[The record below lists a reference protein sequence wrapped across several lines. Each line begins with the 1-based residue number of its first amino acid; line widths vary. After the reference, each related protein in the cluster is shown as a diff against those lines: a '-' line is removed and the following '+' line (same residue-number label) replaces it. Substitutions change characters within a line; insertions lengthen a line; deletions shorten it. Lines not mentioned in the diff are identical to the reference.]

1 MRQKY
6 WACFTLTAVLLTG
19 AAALVLARQASA
31 ADGLQSASKGNPYWG
46 ANHFPDA
53 PLITQ
58 DGQTV
63 KFYDD
68 LIKGKTVLINFIFTR
83 CGNVCPLETA
93 KLSQV
98 YKLLGDR
105 MGKDVFFYS
114 ITVDP
119 KHDTPERLKEYAEK
133 FHTGPG
139 WYFLTGSKSDIDAV
153 RKSIGMEERPNED
166 PLTGHTTSL
175 TIGDEPSNQW
185 FVDSSMDDP
194 RYIASIAG
202 NWLSSWKYA
211 KKLPSYAQ
219 KPALD
224 ASEVDQGATLFRTAC
239 AACHN
244 IGQGDAIG
252 PDLAGV
258 PTAREHAWL
267 VRFITHPDKMLAEND
282 PVATALYKRFN
293 QVTMP
298 NLKLTEKDAESL
310 IHYIN
315 SRTAALKPVTSSD
328 AAVTKESSANSMRD

>member
-1 MRQKY
+1 M
-6 WACFTLTAVLLTG
+6 LSAVLLTCS
-19 AAALVLARQASA
+19 AALVFCRPALA
-31 ADGLQSASKGNPYWG
+31 ADGSHPASAGNPYWG
-46 ANHFPDA
+46 ANHFPNA
-53 PLITQ
+53 PLINQ

-68 LIKGKTVLINFIFTR
+68 LIKGKTVVINFIFTR

-105 MGKDVFFYS
+105 MGKDIFFYS

-139 WYFLTGSKSDIDAV
+139 WYFLTGKKSDIDAV

-166 PLTGHTTSL
+166 PVTGHTTAL
-175 TIGDEPSNQW
+175 TLGNEPSNQW

-194 RYIASIAG
+194 RYVASIAG
-202 NWLSSWKYA
+202 DWLSSWKYA
-211 KKLPSYAQ
+211 RKLPSYAE
-219 KPALD
+219 KPAVD
-224 ASEVDQGATLFRTAC
+224 PSEVMQGASLFRTAC
-239 AACHN
+239 AACHT
-244 IGQGDAIG
+244 IGQGDNIG

-267 VRFITHPDKMLAEND
+267 LRFITQPDKMLKEND
-282 PVATALYKRFN
+282 PTAIALFKRFN
-293 QVTMP
+293 KVNMP
-298 NLKLTEKDAESL
+298 NLRLTEKDAESL
-310 IHYIN
+310 INYIN
-315 SRTAALKPVTSSD
+315 SRTTALNAKVEQ
-328 AAVTKESSANSMRD
+328 AH

>member
-1 MRQKY
+1 MQQKH
-6 WACFTLTAVLLTG
+6 WAPFTLSLVLLAGLTLLILPRS
-19 AAALVLARQASA
+19 AVADDARS
-31 ADGLQSASKGNPYWG
+31 SSSKGNPYWG

-58 DGQTV
+58 DGKTV

-68 LIKGKTVLINFIFTR
+68 LIKGKTVVINFIFTR

-105 MGKDVFFYS
+105 MGKDIFFYS

-139 WYFLTGSKSDIDAV
+139 WYFLTGNKSDIDAV

-202 NWLSSWKYA
+202 DWLSSWKYA
-211 KKLPSYAQ
+211 KKAPSYAE
-219 KPALD
+219 KPAVD
-224 ASEVDQGATLFRTAC
+224 PSEGQPGASLFRTAC
-239 AACHN
+239 AACHT

-267 VRFITHPDKMLAEND
+267 VRFITHPDTMLQEND
-282 PVATALYKRFN
+282 PVASALYQRFN
-293 QVTMP
+293 QVNMP

-315 SRTAALKPVTSSD
+315 SRTSALNPDTKAELGKPRAPGGT
-328 AAVTKESSANSMRD
+328 RD

>member
-1 MRQKY
+1 MQQKH
-6 WACFTLTAVLLTG
+6 WALFTLS
-19 AAALVLARQASA
+19 LVLMAGLTVLVLSRPAMADDASH
-31 ADGLQSASKGNPYWG
+31 SASKGNPYWG

-58 DGQTV
+58 DGKTV

-68 LIKGKTVLINFIFTR
+68 LIKGKTVVINFIFTR

-105 MGKDVFFYS
+105 MGKDIFFYS

-139 WYFLTGSKSDIDAV
+139 WYFLTGKKSDIDAV

-166 PLTGHTTSL
+166 PLTGHTTAL
-175 TIGDEPSNQW
+175 TLGNEPSNQW

-194 RYIASIAG
+194 RYVAVIAG
-202 NWLSSWKYA
+202 AWLSSWKYA
-211 KKLPSYAQ
+211 KKAPSYAD

-224 ASEVDQGATLFRTAC
+224 ASEADPGASLFRTAC
-239 AACHN
+239 AACHS
-244 IGQGDAIG
+244 IGHGDGIG

-267 VRFITHPDKMLAEND
+267 VRFITQPDKMLQEND
-282 PVATALYKRFN
+282 PVASALYKRFN
-293 QVTMP
+293 QVNMP

-315 SRTAALKPVTSSD
+315 SRTSALNPDTHAELGKPD
-328 AAVTKESSANSMRD
+328 APKGSRD

>member
-6 WACFTLTAVLLTG
+6 WALFSLTAVLLAG
-19 AAALVLARQASA
+19 ATALVLSRSAAA
-31 ADGLQSASKGNPYWG
+31 ADGAQSTYKGNPYWG
-46 ANHFPDA
+46 ANHFPNA

-58 DGQTV
+58 EGKTV

-68 LIKGKTVLINFIFTR
+68 LIKGKTVVINFIFTR

-93 KLSQV
+93 KMVQV

-105 MGKDVFFYS
+105 MGKDIFFYS

-139 WYFLTGSKSDIDAV
+139 WYFLTGNKSDIDAV

-175 TIGDEPSNQW
+175 TLGNEPSNQW

-194 RYIASIAG
+194 RYVAIIAG
-202 NWLSSWKYA
+202 DWLSSWKYA
-211 KKLPSYAQ
+211 KKMPSYAE
-219 KPALD
+219 KPTLD
-224 ASEVDQGATLFRTAC
+224 SSEVEQGASLFRTAC
-239 AACHN
+239 AACHT
-244 IGQGDAIG
+244 IGQGDGIG

-258 PTAREHAWL
+258 PTARERAWL
-267 VRFITHPDKMLAEND
+267 LRFITHPDKMLDEKD
-282 PVATALYKRFN
+282 PIATALYKRFN
-293 QVTMP
+293 QVNMP
-298 NLKLTEKDAESL
+298 NLRLTELDAESL
-310 IHYIN
+310 IHFIS
-315 SRTAALKPVTSSD
+315 SRTAALN
-328 AAVTKESSANSMRD
+328 ESSKPAAAGPLAHSQSPAN

>member
-1 MRQKY
+1 MQQKH
-6 WACFTLTAVLLTG
+6 WALFTLSLVLLAGLTLLILPG
-19 AAALVLARQASA
+19 SA
-31 ADGLQSASKGNPYWG
+31 VADDGSSSASRGNPYWG

-58 DGQTV
+58 DGKTV

-68 LIKGKTVLINFIFTR
+68 LIKGKTVVINFIFTR

-98 YKLLGDR
+98 YKLLGNR
-105 MGKDVFFYS
+105 MGKDIFFYS

-119 KHDTPERLKEYAEK
+119 KHDTPERLKEYAQK

-139 WYFLTGSKSDIDAV
+139 WYFLTGNKSDIDAV

-185 FVDSSMDDP
+185 FVDSSLDDP

-202 NWLSSWKYA
+202 DWLSSWKYS
-211 KKLPSYAQ
+211 KKAPSYAE

-224 ASEVDQGATLFRTAC
+224 PSEGEQGASLFRTAC
-239 AACHN
+239 AACHT

-267 VRFITHPDKMLAEND
+267 VRFITHPDTMLQDHD
-282 PVATALYKRFN
+282 PVAMALYKRFN
-293 QVTMP
+293 QVNMP

-315 SRTAALKPVTSSD
+315 SRTSALNPDTKAELGKPVAQGGT
-328 AAVTKESSANSMRD
+328 RD

>member
-1 MRQKY
+1 MRQKH
-6 WACFTLTAVLLTG
+6 WALFTLFLIVLTG
-19 AAALVLARQASA
+19 LAAVVLPSPAIA
-31 ADGLQSASKGNPYWG
+31 ADAERSASKGNPYWG
-46 ANHFPDA
+46 ANHFPNA

-58 DGQTV
+58 DGKTV

-68 LIKGKTVLINFIFTR
+68 LIKGKTVVINFIFTR

-105 MGKDVFFYS
+105 MGKDIFFYS

-119 KHDTPERLKEYAEK
+119 KHDTPERLKEYSEK

-139 WYFLTGSKSDIDAV
+139 WYFLTGDKSDIDAV

-166 PLTGHTTSL
+166 PLTGHTTAL
-175 TIGDEPSNQW
+175 TLGNEPSNQW

-194 RYIASIAG
+194 RYVAVIAG
-202 NWLSSWKYA
+202 DWLSSWKYA
-211 KKLPSYAQ
+211 KKSPSYAQ

-224 ASEVDQGATLFRTAC
+224 PSEIEQGASLFRTAC
-239 AACHN
+239 AACHT

-258 PTAREHAWL
+258 PAARQHDWL
-267 VRFITHPDKMLAEND
+267 LRFITHPDKVLKEND

-293 QVTMP
+293 QVNMP
-298 NLKLTEKDAESL
+298 NLSLTEKDAESL
-310 IHYIN
+310 INYIN
-315 SRTAALKPVTSSD
+315 SRMAAL
-328 AAVTKESSANSMRD
+328 SAKVDNAE

>member
-6 WACFTLTAVLLTG
+6 WAYFMLSAVLLAG
-19 AAALVLARQASA
+19 VALVLSRSAMA
-31 ADGLQSASKGNPYWG
+31 ADGAQSDYKGNPYWG
-46 ANHFPDA
+46 ANHFPNA

-58 DGQTV
+58 DGKTV

-68 LIKGKTVLINFIFTR
+68 LIKGKTVVINFIFTR

-93 KLSQV
+93 KMSQV

-105 MGKDVFFYS
+105 MGKDIFFYS

-139 WYFLTGSKSDIDAV
+139 WYFLTGKKSDIDAV

-175 TIGDEPSNQW
+175 TLGNEPSNQW

-194 RYIASIAG
+194 RYVASIAG
-202 NWLSSWKYA
+202 DWLSSWKYA

-224 ASEVDQGATLFRTAC
+224 SAEVEQGASLFRTAC
-239 AACHN
+239 AACHTV
-244 IGQGDAIG
+244 GQGDNIG

-258 PTAREHAWL
+258 PSARQHDWL
-267 VRFITHPDKMLAEND
+267 VRFITHPDKMLQEND

-293 QVTMP
+293 QVNMP
-298 NLKLTEKDAESL
+298 SLSLTEKDAESL
-310 IHYIN
+310 INYIN
-315 SRTAALKPVTSSD
+315 SRTAALKPVAKAEIAGPSRSSPMS
-328 AAVTKESSANSMRD
+328 TRD

>member
-1 MRQKY
+1 MQQKH
-6 WACFTLTAVLLTG
+6 WAPFTLSLVLLAGLTLLILPRS
-19 AAALVLARQASA
+19 AVADDARS
-31 ADGLQSASKGNPYWG
+31 SSSKGNPYWG

-58 DGQTV
+58 DGKTV

-68 LIKGKTVLINFIFTR
+68 LIKGKTVVINFIFTR

-105 MGKDVFFYS
+105 MGKDIFFYS

-139 WYFLTGSKSDIDAV
+139 WYFLTGNKSDIDAV

-202 NWLSSWKYA
+202 DWLSSWKYA
-211 KKLPSYAQ
+211 KKAPSYAE
-219 KPALD
+219 KPAVD
-224 ASEVDQGATLFRTAC
+224 PSEGQPGASLFRTAC
-239 AACHN
+239 AACHT

-267 VRFITHPDKMLAEND
+267 VRFITHPDTMLQEND
-282 PVATALYKRFN
+282 PVASALYQRFN
-293 QVTMP
+293 QINMP

-315 SRTAALKPVTSSD
+315 SRTSALNPDTKAELGKPRAPGGTR
-328 AAVTKESSANSMRD
+328 E

>member
-1 MRQKY
+1 MRQKH
-6 WACFTLTAVLLTG
+6 WAFLTLFVV
-19 AAALVLARQASA
+19 VLAGLTTLALSRSALA
-31 ADGLQSASKGNPYWG
+31 ADGSQAASKGNPYWG
-46 ANHFPDA
+46 ANHFPNS

-58 DGQTV
+58 DGKTV

-68 LIKGKTVLINFIFTR
+68 LIKGKTVVINFIFTR

-93 KLSQV
+93 KMVQV

-105 MGKDVFFYS
+105 MGKDIFFYS

-139 WYFLTGSKSDIDAV
+139 WYFLTGTKADIDAV

-175 TIGDEPSNQW
+175 TLGNEPSNQW

-194 RYIASIAG
+194 RYVAVIAG
-202 NWLSSWKYA
+202 DWLSSWKYA
-211 KKLPSYAQ
+211 KKLPSYAET
-219 KPALD
+219 PSLD
-224 ASEVDQGATLFRTAC
+224 PSEAGPGASLFRTAC
-239 AACHN
+239 AACHS
-244 IGQGDAIG
+244 IGQGDGIG

-267 VRFITHPDKMLAEND
+267 MGFITHPDKMLEEKD
-282 PVATALYKRFN
+282 PIATALFQRFN
-293 QVTMP
+293 QVKMP
-298 NLKLTEKDAESL
+298 NLRLTDKDAEGL
-310 IHYIN
+310 IHFIN
-315 SRTAALKPVTSSD
+315 SRTSALNASSKTAAAD
-328 AAVTKESSANSMRD
+328 APAHSPAQTN

>member
-1 MRQKY
+1 MRQKHR
-6 WACFTLTAVLLTG
+6 VLFALF
-19 AAALVLARQASA
+19 AALLAGLATLVLSRSALA
-31 ADGLQSASKGNPYWG
+31 ADGSPKSSPGNPYWG

-58 DGQTV
+58 DGKTV

-68 LIKGKTVLINFIFTR
+68 LIKGKTVVINFIFTR

-93 KLSQV
+93 KMAQV

-105 MGKDVFFYS
+105 MGKDIFFYS

-119 KHDTPERLKEYAEK
+119 KHDTPERLKEYADK

-139 WYFLTGSKSDIDAV
+139 WYFLTGKKSDIDAV

-175 TIGDEPSNQW
+175 TLGNEPSNQW

-194 RYIASIAG
+194 RYIAVIAG
-202 NWLSSWKYA
+202 DWLSSWKYA
-211 KKLPSYAQ
+211 RKLPSYAQ
-219 KPALD
+219 KPPTD
-224 ASEVDQGATLFRTAC
+224 PSEVEQGASLFRTAC
-239 AACHN
+239 AACHS
-244 IGQGDAIG
+244 IGQGDGIG

-258 PTAREHAWL
+258 PTAREHDWL
-267 VRFITHPDKMLAEND
+267 VRFITHPDKMLQAND

-293 QVTMP
+293 QVNMP
-298 NLKLTEKDAESL
+298 NLSLTEKDAETL
-310 IHYIN
+310 IHFIN
-315 SRTAALKPVTSSD
+315 SRTAALNDSSKTAAAGAPVHFPSQT
-328 AAVTKESSANSMRD
+328 N